1 MRKKATVSDVYY
13 IQQHGEQTPE
23 EISEAIELDLQVV
36 LQSYKKKKVNKLGR
50 SKVNTLGGPIYQM
63 TEDLDK
69 VPRKKVKSEKRNL
82 GIYRSEENDG

>member
-36 LQSYKKKKVNKLGR
+36 LQSYKKKEG
-50 SKVNTLGGPIYQM
+50 
-63 TEDLDK
+63 
-69 VPRKKVKSEKRNL
+69 
-82 GIYRSEENDG
+82 

>member
-82 GIYRSEENDG
+82 GIYRPEENE

>member
-69 VPRKKVKSEKRNL
+69 VPRKKAKSEKRNL
-82 GIYRSEENDG
+82 GIYRPEENE